1 MRKDVAEEDC
11 VCAVWIKSRKEP
23 LQVWLHKGKER
34 SPEVEEENVRPMVGS
49 KQRRLVKDETA
60 DEVQRSEL
68 SRQARGSFTPN
79 SEVKKPKWSELSRL
93 K

>member
-1 MRKDVAEEDC
+1 
-11 VCAVWIKSRKEP
+11 
-23 LQVWLHKGKER
+23 
-34 SPEVEEENVRPMVGS
+34 MVGS